1 MADTPNSYKD
11 PFWQDLASG
20 TEGKL
25 GLPKGILTA
34 LVTRGERSNN
44 DQVSEAGAKT
54 PFQIIPAT
62 RDAAIKKW
70 GVDPY
75 LSPENAAEVAGLLFK
90 DSLDRNKGSVPL
102 AVAEYH
108 GGTDR
113 SNWGPKTRAYVQRV
127 TGALPPVPN
136 VDMPPAIVGT
146 GESMFDKVAKAQAP
160 QQQLAAVYQAYKSGQ
175 MSPEEAQQF
184 EADVNSGTM
193 MLPRGAALNNAPKA
207 EATSPQT
214 SGASTVLPQA
224 VADAYSSGQ
233 MSRQEMID
241 LERDVSNGLVKMP
254 AGVTLQKTEPMGVI
268 GGIKEAITG
277 KERQT
282 ETTNSLPD
290 WAGMPEL
297 NDLSIAG
304 AKTGLG
310 TFLSNPAETAQIIK
324 ANYPGAQIR
333 QDEKGNYVIKSSMDG
348 KEYAIKPG
356 FQVSDIPRALG
367 ALAAFTPAGRATTIP
382 GMMAG
387 AGATQAVIEGSQAAT
402 GGNFDVKDVA
412 LAAATAGIVPPV
424 MGAVKQVAGAVM
436 NPVKAAAARL
446 MPRAAQEAPAVAPA
460 VSPASVAPVA
470 EGVAAPVAGAR
481 PVAPEMP
488 AVVPVQ
494 DGVKM
499 YRGVGEGSDNSSGF
513 NWYSENPELAKGYAA
528 ARNNGTVEEAFVN
541 VKRPFDAGHDAKRM
555 TPNEFFS
562 SASKQIDINAIDKKE
577 ALKARQEFLN
587 YFGKEPKD
595 VTDFWANPEAKVET
609 KKLLE
614 KLGFDGVALTE
625 DGHKTI
631 GSFNSLSAGPVRPA
645 PVEVPPV
652 APITPAAATE
662 TVVPAAEQ
670 MGATELAQT
679 AKKAAEGGLGSKK
692 ATQVLA
698 EQAAPDAKT
707 VEAAKRLGIEEYL
720 QPDHVTT
727 NQAYR
732 ELAQAV
738 KSVPGSEAR
747 AAEMQGLSNVAKRAD
762 DLITEIGG
770 SHDLAQVSQ
779 GVKGSLQATQAE
791 LEQRANALYKQLREG
806 IPAKTEAPAPSVLDF
821 IEQREKDLGGAKNL
835 SSLEKMIL
843 SKLTPKPVTV
853 QETVSQ
859 GAGGLMNEVQQVAK
873 QTKVLKQPTYTL
885 LDDVRKDVG
894 AAARMAGPF
903 KDADTGLAKKLYSLI
918 GKDQEAVAG
927 AAGMGDTFKAAKQAV
942 AIRKGVE
949 DDLVSLFGK
958 NLDNSI
964 VGNLNGGV
972 RVLATGDTSKFIKLI
987 QTIPENMRQET
998 VASGLAAAFGK
1009 TAKQGSLNFN
1019 SYAKWYEGLLKNKQ
1033 AYAAVMSNLPPA
1045 ARKQL
1050 SDLYRVSKSIGMAT
1064 KERITTGRIQA
1075 VTEELKGGEGL
1086 LSRVY
1091 DAAKRNA
1098 ISMGA
1103 GTVAGGML
1111 GPGVGAAIAS
1121 ALSRGAK
1128 PSAMK
1133 AADALIASPEFQQAV
1148 KQAATGE
1155 AKQAAVRLAYSKPFT
1170 KFVRAVGNP
1179 KEMTNRERWIMQALE
1194 ASTNNQKQSNQGK

>member
-11 PFWQDLASG
+11 LFWQDLASG

-113 SNWGPKTRAYVQRV
+113 SNWGPKTKAYVQRV
-127 TGALPPVPN
+127 TGALPVIPN
-136 VDMPPAIVGT
+136 VDMPPASVGT
-146 GESMFDKVAKAQAP
+146 GESTFDKVYKAQQP
-160 QQQLAAVYQAYKSGQ
+160 QQQLAAVYQAYKSGK

-184 EADVNSGTM
+184 EADVNSGAM

-207 EATSPQT
+207 EQASPQT

-254 AGVTLQKTEPMGVI
+254 DGAKLQKTEPLGVI
-268 GGIKEAITG
+268 GSIKESITG

-290 WAGMPEL
+290 WASMPEL

-367 ALAAFTPAGRATTIP
+367 ALAAFTPAGKAATIP

-402 GGNFDVKDVA
+402 GGNFDAKDVA

-446 MPRAAQEAPAVAPA
+446 MPKAMQEAPAAAPA
-460 VSPASVAPVA
+460 VSPANVAPVA
-470 EGVAAPVAGAR
+470 EGVASPAAAAR

-488 AVVPVQ
+488 VSSLPQTAQ
-494 DGVKM
+494 DDIAQAIFNKDAYGKTTPYMDAWEKAGRNLDNFNEADILKVLK
-499 YRGVGEGSDNSSGF
+499 ENASD
-513 NWYSENPELAKGYAA
+513 
-528 ARNNGTVEEAFVN
+528 
-541 VKRPFDAGHDAKRM
+541 
-555 TPNEFFS
+555 
-562 SASKQIDINAIDKKE
+562 
-577 ALKARQEFLN
+577 LKF
-587 YFGKEPKD
+587 
-595 VTDFWANPEAKVET
+595 KVET
-609 KKLLE
+609 LNPTEIKSLSI
-614 KLGFDGVALTE
+614 DGVSERSVSRQFVDKYKAMLETSE
-625 DGHKTI
+625 APPIIISRDVNGGAYVVEGGHRLQAAKEAGKPIKAIDI
-631 GSFNSLSAGPVRPA
+631 GELLQKHPDELFTSAPK
-645 PVEVPPV
+645 VPP
-652 APITPAAATE
+652 ATPAAATK
-662 TVVPAAEQ
+662 TVVPAVEQ

-806 IPAKTEAPAPSVLDF
+806 IPPKTEAPAPSVLEF
-821 IEQREKDLGGAKNL
+821 IAQREKDLGGAQNL
-835 SSLEKMIL
+835 TSMEKMIL
-843 SKLTPKPVTV
+843 AKLAPKQT
-853 QETVSQ
+853 TI
-859 GAGGLMNEVQQVAK
+859 AAK
-873 QTKVLKQPTYTL
+873 QVPQIVSESGAPLTQQAAPKVIVRQPTYTL

-918 GKDQEAVAG
+918 GKDQEAAAG
-927 AAGMGDTFKAAKQAV
+927 AAGMGDVFTAAKQAV

-1128 PSAMK
+1128 PSAIK

-1155 AKQAAVRLAYSKPFT
+1155 TKQAALRLAYSKPFT
-1170 KFVRAVGNP
+1170 KFVRAVGSP

-1194 ASTNNQKQSNQGK
+1194 ANSNNQKQSNSK

>member
-113 SNWGPKTRAYVQRV
+113 ANWGPKTKAYVQRV

-136 VDMPPAIVGT
+136 VDMPAPIVGNGKST
-146 GESMFDKVAKAQAP
+146 FDKVAKAQAP

-184 EADVNSGTM
+184 EADVNSGAM

-207 EATSPQT
+207 EVTSPQT
-214 SGASTVLPQA
+214 SGASTILPQA
-224 VADAYSSGQ
+224 VANAYSSGQ

-254 AGVTLQKTEPMGVI
+254 DGVKLQKTEPLGVL
-268 GGIKEAITG
+268 GSIKESITG

-367 ALAAFTPAGRATTIP
+367 ALAAFTPAGKAATIP
-382 GMMAG
+382 GMVVG

-402 GGNFDVKDVA
+402 GGNFDAKDVA

-446 MPRAAQEAPAVAPA
+446 MPKAMQEAPAVAPA
-460 VSPASVAPVA
+460 V
-470 EGVAAPVAGAR
+470 EGAAPAAQS
-481 PVAPEMP
+481 PVPRYIPPQQGGTPAPRDIWPQAPEMP
-488 AVVPVQ
+488 P
-494 DGVKM
+494 
-499 YRGVGEGSDNSSGF
+499 
-513 NWYSENPELAKGYAA
+513 AA
-528 ARNNGTVEEAFVN
+528 
-541 VKRPFDAGHDAKRM
+541 
-555 TPNEFFS
+555 
-562 SASKQIDINAIDKKE
+562 
-577 ALKARQEFLN
+577 
-587 YFGKEPKD
+587 
-595 VTDFWANPEAKVET
+595 
-609 KKLLE
+609 
-614 KLGFDGVALTE
+614 
-625 DGHKTI
+625 
-631 GSFNSLSAGPVRPA
+631 PVRPA
-645 PVEVPPV
+645 PVEVPP
-652 APITPAAATE
+652 ATPTVPPEA
-662 TVVPAAEQ
+662 VVPAAEQ

-806 IPAKTEAPAPSVLDF
+806 IPAKTEAPAPSVLEF
-821 IEQREKDLGGAKNL
+821 IAQREKDLGGSQNL
-835 SSLEKMIL
+835 TSMEKMIL
-843 SKLTPKPVTV
+843 AKLTPKQT
-853 QETVSQ
+853 TI
-859 GAGGLMNEVQQVAK
+859 AAK
-873 QTKVLKQPTYTL
+873 QVPQIVSESGAPLTQQAAPKIVVRQPTYTL

-927 AAGMGDTFKAAKQAV
+927 AAGMGETFTAAKQAV

-949 DDLVSLFGK
+949 DDLISLFGK

-1033 AYAAVMSNLPPA
+1033 AYTAVMSNLPPA

-1128 PSAMK
+1128 PSVMK

-1155 AKQAAVRLAYSKPFT
+1155 TKQAAVRLAYSKPFT

-1179 KEMTNRERWIMQALE
+1179 KDMTNRERWIMQALE
-1194 ASTNNQKQSNQGK
+1194 ASSNNQKQSNSK

>member
-20 TEGKL
+20 TESKL
-25 GLPKGILTA
+25 GLPKGILSA

-108 GGTDR
+108 GGINR
-113 SNWGPKTRAYVQRV
+113 ANWGPKTNAYVQRV
-127 TGALPPVPN
+127 TGALPPVAN
-136 VDMPPAIVGT
+136 VDMPPASVGT
-146 GESMFDKVAKAQAP
+146 GESTFDKVSKAQQP
-160 QQQLAAVYQAYKSGQ
+160 QQQLTAVFQAYKSGQ

-184 EADVNSGTM
+184 ESDVNSGAM

-241 LERDVSNGLVKMP
+241 LEHDVSNGLVKIP
-254 AGVTLQKTEPMGVI
+254 DGVKLQKTEPLGVL
-268 GGIKEAITG
+268 GSIKESITG

-282 ETTNSLPD
+282 ETTDSLPD
-290 WAGMPEL
+290 WATMPEL

-304 AKTGLG
+304 AKTVLG

-333 QDEKGNYVIKSSMDG
+333 QDEKGNYLIRSSMDG

-356 FQVSDIPRALG
+356 FQVSDIPRALV
-367 ALAAFTPAGRATTIP
+367 ALAAFTPAGKAATIP
-382 GMMAG
+382 GMIAG

-402 GGNFDVKDVA
+402 GGNFDAKDVA

-424 MGAVKQVAGAVM
+424 MGAVKQVAGVVM

-446 MPRAAQEAPAVAPA
+446 MPNAAQEAPAV
-460 VSPASVAPVA
+460 SPAGVAPIA
-470 EGVAAPVAGAR
+470 EGVASPAAAAR

-488 AVVPVQ
+488 AV
-494 DGVKM
+494 
-499 YRGVGEGSDNSSGF
+499 
-513 NWYSENPELAKGYAA
+513 A
-528 ARNNGTVEEAFVN
+528 
-541 VKRPFDAGHDAKRM
+541 
-555 TPNEFFS
+555 
-562 SASKQIDINAIDKKE
+562 
-577 ALKARQEFLN
+577 
-587 YFGKEPKD
+587 
-595 VTDFWANPEAKVET
+595 PEA
-609 KKLLE
+609 
-614 KLGFDGVALTE
+614 
-625 DGHKTI
+625 
-631 GSFNSLSAGPVRPA
+631 
-645 PVEVPPV
+645 
-652 APITPAAATE
+652 
-662 TVVPAAEQ
+662 VVPATEQ

-692 ATQVLA
+692 ATQILA

-747 AAEMQGLSNVAKRAD
+747 AAEMQGLSSVAKRAD

-779 GVKGSLQATQAE
+779 SVKSSLQATQAE
-791 LEQRANALYKQLREG
+791 LEQRANELYKQLREG
-806 IPAKTEAPAPSVLDF
+806 IPAKTEAPAPSVLEF
-821 IEQREKDLGGAKNL
+821 IAQREKDLGGKQNL
-835 SSLEKMIL
+835 TSMEKMIL
-843 SKLTPKPVTV
+843 AKLAPKQRTIAAKEVP
-853 QETVSQ
+853 QIVSES
-859 GAGGLMNEVQQVAK
+859 GAPLTQQAAP
-873 QTKVLKQPTYTL
+873 KVVIRQPTYTL

-927 AAGMGDTFKAAKQAV
+927 AAGMGETFAAAKQAV

-949 DDLVSLFGK
+949 DDLISLFGK

-998 VASGLAAAFGK
+998 VASGLATAFGK

-1033 AYAAVMSNLPPA
+1033 AYTAVMSNLPPA

-1050 SDLYRVSKSIGMAT
+1050 SDLYRVSKSVSMAT

-1075 VTEELKGGEGL
+1075 VTDELKGGEGL

-1103 GTVAGGML
+1103 GTVAGDML

-1128 PSAMK
+1128 PSAIK

-1148 KQAATGE
+1148 KQAASGE
-1155 AKQAAVRLAYSKPFT
+1155 VKQASTRLAYSKPFT
-1170 KFVRAVGNP
+1170 KFVRAIRNP

-1194 ASTNNQKQSNQGK
+1194 ADAGNTKQSNGK